1 MDLSDP
7 RDFWLLLAA
16 AIGFA
21 FILGRAMR
29 AREEGGETRVER
41 RQREA
46 AEALAQFN
54 ALTPDKQA
62 EIDALVTNNRIIE
75 AIKRVR
81 EETGMGL
88 KESKDAVDV
97 RRRELRRP

>member
-7 RDFWLLLAA
+7 KDFWLLLAA

-29 AREEGGETRVER
+29 ARDTGETRVER

-46 AEALAQFN
+46 ADALAQFN
-54 ALTPDKQA
+54 ALTPDKQS
-62 EIDALVTNNRIIE
+62 EIDALVANNRIID

-81 EETGMGL
+81 EESGMGL
-88 KESKDAVDV
+88 KESKDAVDA
-97 RRRELRRP
+97 RRRALKG

>member
-7 RDFWLLLAA
+7 KDFWLLLAA
-16 AIGFA
+16 AIAFA

-29 AREEGGETRVER
+29 TRETGETRVER

-62 EIDALVTNNRIIE
+62 EIDALVTNNRIID
-75 AIKRVR
+75 AIKLVR

-88 KESKDAVDV
+88 KESKDAVDA
-97 RRRELRRP
+97 RRKNLL